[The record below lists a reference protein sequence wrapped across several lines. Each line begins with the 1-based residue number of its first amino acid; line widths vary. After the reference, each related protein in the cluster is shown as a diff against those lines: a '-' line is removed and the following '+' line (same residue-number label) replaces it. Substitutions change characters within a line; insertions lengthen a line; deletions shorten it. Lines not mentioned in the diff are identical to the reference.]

1 MALPKINDVPIY
13 YMTIPS
19 TGQKVSY
26 RPFLVKEQKVLLI
39 ALETGE
45 IDHILRA
52 IMDSI
57 AACVQEPIDVN
68 TLATFDIEY
77 MFIRIRMKSA
87 GETSIIRMPC
97 NECQEYT
104 EINIPLEDVKI
115 DLPEKVPSVQLTD
128 SVNLKLRYP
137 RYNALLEEAKNT
149 DQSEVDALY
158 GLIYECLDHLET
170 EEERISF
177 RDETRES
184 VETFLN
190 ELTTGQF
197 DNIVAFTQK
206 LPRLSHEIHFNC
218 EACSK
223 ENNFT
228 LEGLQDFFQLPSP
241 TTA

>member
-39 ALETGE
+39 ALESGE

-57 AACVQEPIDVN
+57 AACVQETIDVN

-87 GETSIIRMPC
+87 GETSTIRMPC

-104 EINIPLEDVKI
+104 ELDIPLDDIKI
-115 DLPEKVPSVQLTD
+115 DLPQKVPSIELTET
-128 SVNLKLRYP
+128 VKLRLRYTS
-137 RYNALLEEAKNT
+137 YNALLEEAKRGK
-149 DQSEVDALY
+149 QSEVDALY
-158 GLIYECLDHLET
+158 GLVYECLDYLET
-170 EEERISF
+170 EDERISF
-177 RDETRES
+177 KEETRES

-190 ELTTGQF
+190 ELTTVQF
-197 DNIVAFTQK
+197 DKIVAFTQD
-206 LPRLSHEIHFNC
+206 LPRLSHEVEFGC
-218 EACSK
+218 KSCGK
-223 ENNFT
+223 DQKFV

>member
-1 MALPKINDVPIY
+1 MALPKINDVPVY

-39 ALETGE
+39 ALESGE

-57 AACVQEPIDVN
+57 AACVQETIDVN

-87 GETSIIRMPC
+87 GETSTIRMPC

-104 EINIPLEDVKI
+104 ELDIPLDDIKI
-115 DLPEKVPSVQLTD
+115 DLPQKVPSIELTET
-128 SVNLKLRYP
+128 VKLRLRYP
-137 RYNALLEEAKNT
+137 RYNALLEEAKRGE
-149 DQSEVDALY
+149 QSEVDALY
-158 GLIYECLDHLET
+158 GLVYECLDYLET
-170 EEERISF
+170 EDERISF
-177 RDETRES
+177 KEETRES

-190 ELTTGQF
+190 ELTTVQF
-197 DNIVAFTQK
+197 DKIVAFTQD
-206 LPRLSHEIHFNC
+206 LPRLSHEVEFGC
-218 EACSK
+218 KSCGK
-223 ENNFT
+223 DQKFV

>member
-39 ALETGE
+39 ALESGE

-57 AACVQEPIDVN
+57 AACVQETIDVN

-87 GETSIIRMPC
+87 GETSTIRMPC

-104 EINIPLEDVKI
+104 ELDIPLDDIKI
-115 DLPEKVPSVQLTD
+115 DLPQKVPSIELTET
-128 SVNLKLRYP
+128 VKLRLRDP
-137 RYNALLEEAKNT
+137 RYNALIEEAKRGE
-149 DQSEVDALY
+149 QSEVDALY
-158 GLIYECLDHLET
+158 GLVYECLDYLET
-170 EEERISF
+170 EDERISF
-177 RDETRES
+177 KEETRES

-190 ELTTGQF
+190 ELTTVQF
-197 DNIVAFTQK
+197 DKIVAFTQD
-206 LPRLSHEIHFNC
+206 LPRLSHEVEFGC
-218 EACSK
+218 KSCGK
-223 ENNFT
+223 DQKFV

>member
-39 ALETGE
+39 ALESGE

-57 AACVQEPIDVN
+57 AACVQETIDVN

-87 GETSIIRMPC
+87 GETSTIRMPC

-104 EINIPLEDVKI
+104 ELDIPLDDIKI
-115 DLPEKVPSVQLTD
+115 DLPQKVPSIELTET
-128 SVNLKLRYP
+128 VKLRLRYP
-137 RYNALLEEAKNT
+137 RYNALLEEAKRGE
-149 DQSEVDALY
+149 QSEVDALY
-158 GLIYECLDHLET
+158 GLVYECLDYLET
-170 EEERISF
+170 EDERISF
-177 RDETRES
+177 KEETRES

-190 ELTTGQF
+190 ELTTVQF
-197 DNIVAFTQK
+197 DKIVAFTQD
-206 LPRLSHEIHFNC
+206 LPRLSHEVEFGC
-218 EACSK
+218 KSCGK
-223 ENNFT
+223 DQKFV